1 MLNNSIYKNP
11 AGWAKTLAG
20 TKKRYLISS
29 VCTGLVGI
37 LLVVLS
43 AAAPQW
49 PRIRMLRSIMI
60 FIAAFEMPLYYLRAL
75 RAIILLSEAPEK
87 NIH

>member
-1 MLNNSIYKNP
+1 MLKNTIYKNP
-11 AGWAKTLAG
+11 VGWAKTLAG

-29 VCTGLVGI
+29 ACTGLVGI

-49 PRIRMLRSIMI
+49 PRIRILSSIMI
-60 FIAAFEMPLYYLRAL
+60 FIAAF
-75 RAIILLSEAPEK
+75 
-87 NIH
+87 